1 MKYLLFLL
9 VLWGSV
15 SDGQVICTIA
25 GGGTNLDGYPATS
38 SRVCNP
44 NCILFDKYGNL
55 YISELSCNVIRKVGT
70 NGIISTI
77 AGTGAIGFNGDDIFA
92 TFASLSSPEGIAID
106 SSGNIYISDHM
117 NSRVR
122 RIDIV
127 TNVISTYAGSGVI
140 GDTGDGGYATNAKI
154 FPCDIAFDRLGN
166 LYISDNTY
174 HKIRKVDGRG
184 IITTYAGVSGAGYS
198 GDGGMATNAKLSGPT
213 SLCISS
219 NSDLYFVD
227 GLNKRIR
234 KVDSFGIITTIAG
247 NGNSIFNGDGI
258 SATSAQIAPLG
269 VAIDVYNNIYI

>member
-1 MKYLLFLL
+1 M
-9 VLWGSV
+9 
-15 SDGQVICTIA
+15 
-25 GGGTNLDGYPATS
+25 
-38 SRVCNP
+38 
-44 NCILFDKYGNL
+44 
-55 YISELSCNVIRKVGT
+55 SCNVIRKVGT

-122 RIDIV
+122 RIDRV

-198 GDGGMATNAKLSGPT
+198 GDGVWQRMRN
-213 SLCISS
+213 
-219 NSDLYFVD
+219 
-227 GLNKRIR
+227 
-234 KVDSFGIITTIAG
+234 
-247 NGNSIFNGDGI
+247 
-258 SATSAQIAPLG
+258 
-269 VAIDVYNNIYI
+269 